1 MNAPNMGAFSE
12 ATIIP
17 VTCLIPLPDHV
28 TDEEAAALLF
38 QGLTTWMLL
47 KKVCTLHRADTILVH
62 NAASGVGA
70 LISQWADALR
80 AIVIGTVGSRDDVE
94 RAEKN
99 GCKEVVLRTDNGSS
113 GFADDVRELTG
124 GEGVAVV
131 FDMVGKS
138 TFTGSLDCLAPKGLL
153 VSLGATEGDAP
164 VLNFKDVAGDCMLQ
178 LLYLSLLVWLIAI
191 LQSWLLLLLYICV
204 NLHVNL
210 QSLSELCA

>member
-1 MNAPNMGAFSE
+1 LYWLSGTGVINHRIGQRVGYVNAPNMGAFSE

-38 QGLTTWMLL
+38 QGLTAWMLL
-47 KKVCTLHRADTILVH
+47 KKVCTLHRSDTILVH

-99 GCKEVVLRTDNGSS
+99 GCKEVVLRTDDGCS
-113 GFADDVRELTG
+113 GFVDDVKELTG

-138 TFTGSLDCLAPKGLL
+138 TFTGSLDCLASKGML

-164 VLNFKDVAGDCMLQ
+164 VLNFKDVAGD
-178 LLYLSLLVWLIAI
+178 
-191 LQSWLLLLLYICV
+191 
-204 NLHVNL
+204 
-210 QSLSELCA
+210 